1 MDSKRISDAIDK
13 MDTAKDL
20 LIWVLENYDCSKK
33 MSMLDKAGL
42 KNYLPKIIAVMGIKE
57 KS

>member
-1 MDSKRISDAIDK
+1 MERERISEAINK
-13 MDTAKDL
+13 METAEDL
-20 LIWVLENYDCSKK
+20 LKWVLANYDCSKK

-42 KNYLPKIIAVMGIKE
+42 KNYWPKIIAVMGIKE